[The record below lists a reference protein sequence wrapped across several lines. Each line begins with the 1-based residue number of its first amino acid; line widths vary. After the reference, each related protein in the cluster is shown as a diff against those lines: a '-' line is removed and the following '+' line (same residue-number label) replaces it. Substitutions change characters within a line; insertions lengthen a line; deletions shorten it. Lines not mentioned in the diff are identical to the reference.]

1 MYTLLLKTMT
11 KSQTSSKTQS
21 AKQIVRQLSGIASK
35 RSVTSLTRDRY
46 VATEE
51 YDPTKEHDEMLIR
64 LSEIKA
70 LRDELDFEE
79 KTIKSKIRKDL
90 LAYEEDGDVPE
101 IHYSL
106 DEKLYAGFRR
116 VDTYQYSP
124 KLETRIEEHAKETK
138 LIKNKKDAEKL
149 NDVAKLIKTTKS
161 VVLYRPQ
168 SFQEVW
174 RFFKPLSII
183 HFTFTITMTTVI
195 FEYNG
200 KSKEIPINE
209 IKSVNDVAEAYEKLG
224 LISKIPVK
232 RRLYYFIPNGK
243 YHSFL
248 SNKNHKYA
256 VCCTEKDTKVGGHY
270 TDDYARAK
278 DIAEN
283 LNRKMNN
290 PEYGYRKWVVVDIKG
305 GRVNG

>member
-35 RSVTSLTRDRY
+35 RSVTSLARDRY

-64 LSEIKA
+64 LSEIKS

-79 KTIKSKIRKDL
+79 KTIKSRIRKDL

-106 DEKLYAGFRR
+106 DEKLYVGFRR

-149 NDVAKLIKTTKS
+149 NDVAKLVKTTKS

-174 RFFKPLSII
+174 RFFKPLFII

-209 IKSVNDVAEAYEKLG
+209 IKSVNDVADAYEKLG

-232 RRLYYFIPNGK
+232 RRLYYFLPNGK

-248 SNKNHKYA
+248 SKQNHKYA
-256 VCCTEKDTKVGGHY
+256 VACTSKDTVLGFCY
-270 TDDYARAK
+270 TNDYAKAK
-278 DIAEN
+278 TTAVNWSNKFNNAEEGF
-283 LNRKMNN
+283 R
-290 PEYGYRKWVVVDIKG
+290 EFVVIDIKG
-305 GRVNG
+305 GK

>member
-21 AKQIVRQLSGIASK
+21 AKQIVRQLSGITSK
-35 RSVTSLTRDRY
+35 RSVTSLARDRY

-149 NDVAKLIKTTKS
+149 NDVAKLVKTTKS

-200 KSKEIPINE
+200 KSKEIPIDE
-209 IKSVNDVAEAYEKLG
+209 IKSVNDVADAYEKLG

-232 RRLYYFIPNGK
+232 RRLYYFLPNGK

-256 VCCTEKDTKVGGHY
+256 VCCTEKDTKTGGDY
-270 TDDYARAK
+270 TDDYAKAK
-278 DIAEN
+278 DKAEN

-305 GRVNG
+305 GK

>member
-11 KSQTSSKTQS
+11 KSQTSKNTQS
-21 AKQIVRQLSGIASK
+21 AKQIVRQLSGITSK
-35 RSVTSLTRDRY
+35 RSVTSAARDRY

-106 DEKLYAGFRR
+106 DEKLYVGFRR

-149 NDVAKLIKTTKS
+149 NDVAKLVKTTKS

-200 KSKEIPINE
+200 KSKEIPIDE
-209 IKSVNDVAEAYEKLG
+209 IKSVNDVADAYEKLG

-232 RRLYYFIPNGK
+232 RRLYYFLPNGK

-256 VCCTEKDTKVGGHY
+256 VCCTEKDTKTGGDY
-270 TDDYARAK
+270 TDDYAKAK
-278 DIAEN
+278 DKAEN

-305 GRVNG
+305 GK

>member
-21 AKQIVRQLSGIASK
+21 AKQIVRQLSGITSK
-35 RSVTSLTRDRY
+35 RSVTSTTRDRY
-46 VATEE
+46 EATEE

-116 VDTYQYSP
+116 VDTYQYSLE
-124 KLETRIEEHAKETK
+124 LETRIEEHAKETK

-149 NDVAKLIKTTKS
+149 NDVAKLVKTTKS
-161 VVLYRPQ
+161 VVLYRP
-168 SFQEVW
+168 
-174 RFFKPLSII
+174 
-183 HFTFTITMTTVI
+183 
-195 FEYNG
+195 
-200 KSKEIPINE
+200 
-209 IKSVNDVAEAYEKLG
+209 
-224 LISKIPVK
+224 
-232 RRLYYFIPNGK
+232 
-243 YHSFL
+243 
-248 SNKNHKYA
+248 
-256 VCCTEKDTKVGGHY
+256 
-270 TDDYARAK
+270 
-278 DIAEN
+278 
-283 LNRKMNN
+283 
-290 PEYGYRKWVVVDIKG
+290 
-305 GRVNG
+305 